1 MRNLSRIP
9 HPCGPSP
16 KSLLIPSKN
25 PPYTTKRAPI
35 IRNIKAM
42 NLIMYI
48 ASGGGFNVAF
58 KFPHVAESQ
67 AEPWEDEVKSGKGR
81 YYQTYY

>member
-1 MRNLSRIP
+1 
-9 HPCGPSP
+9 
-16 KSLLIPSKN
+16 
-25 PPYTTKRAPI
+25 
-35 IRNIKAM
+35 M

-58 KFPHVAESQ
+58 KFPHVAEFQ